1 MANPNGR
8 GNGSLIAGLILG
20 AIGGAVAGLLA
31 APKSGQ
37 ALRQEIES
45 KFMESTGPVREKAS
59 PVVNQGKERATQYMD
74 LAAERAQELSGKI
87 AAMDL
92 PFDDERGDHE
102 PGAETSA
109 DEQVSGGRG
118 HQSG

>member
-8 GNGSLIAGLILG
+8 GNGSLIAGFILG
-20 AIGGAVAGLLA
+20 AIGGAAAGLLV

-37 ALRQEIES
+37 ALRQDLES
-45 KFMESTGPVREKAS
+45 KFMESAGPVREKAS

-92 PFDDERGDHE
+92 PFDDERAEHE
-102 PGAETSA
+102 TEAGELSSSETESRR
-109 DEQVSGGRG
+109 S
-118 HQSG
+118 

>member
-8 GNGSLIAGLILG
+8 ENGSLIAGLILG
-20 AIGGAVAGLLA
+20 AIGGVIAGLLA

-37 ALRQEIES
+37 ALRQELES
-45 KFMESTGPVREKAS
+45 KVMESAEPVRQKAS

-74 LAAERAQELSGKI
+74 MAAERAQEFSGKI

-92 PFDDERGDHE
+92 PFDDERPEHKS
-102 PGAETSA
+102 GAEPSSGDQSE
-109 DEQVSGGRG
+109 DESGSRS
-118 HQSG
+118 Q